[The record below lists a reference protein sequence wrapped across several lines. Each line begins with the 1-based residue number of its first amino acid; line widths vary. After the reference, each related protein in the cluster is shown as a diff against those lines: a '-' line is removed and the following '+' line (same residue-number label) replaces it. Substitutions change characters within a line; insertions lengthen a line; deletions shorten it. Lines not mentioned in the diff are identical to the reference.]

1 MQEVLLFQLN
11 QADQVAAAKMLY
23 LQEQQERQEH
33 LAKVMLVELVLAA
46 EAAEVEQVL
55 LVAMELQVAKVVM
68 AETEQ
73 LHLFQEHQ

>member
-1 MQEVLLFQLN
+1 VQEVLLFQLN
-11 QADQVAAAKMLY
+11 QADQVVAAKMLY
-23 LQEQQERQEH
+23 PQDQQERQEH

-46 EAAEVEQVL
+46 EAEEVEQVL
-55 LVAMELQVAKVVM
+55 LVAMELQVAKVVT